1 MSNYSVFFLGAG
13 FSKAISDSYPDLKNL
28 TDEINSEYV
37 SEQSSIAI
45 HYNKDIPDEYKD
57 NIEVLLTYLSSNL
70 PYKTDVQVSL
80 DEALYKDISKKIAN
94 KFNSMRSKFQNFLVP
109 CNHIIHYIWENSCPC
124 ITLNYDLLLEH
135 LIYRSYEAYNKAII
149 QGGFVNFY
157 HYPINNPYRIIDCK
171 YIQLDVLNSKPA
183 GKIHLSSMPNI
194 IKLHGSIN
202 WVLTDYNTSGL
213 VQYEEEYKNSLLS
226 PYIIPPVLDKT
237 KLYENLTL
245 KKCWNIAFESLKKA
259 KKIFIYGFS
268 FPQTDLAIKF
278 LFQSALKLNPNN
290 PKIYVINTEDLINE
304 GSECYAKDRYENIF
318 KGYDLD
324 FKYCC
329 KESLKLFNEE
339 LYKL

>member
-1 MSNYSVFFLGAG
+1 MKKDCVFFLGAG

-28 TDEINSEYV
+28 TKEITSEFAT
-37 SEQSSIAI
+37 EENPIAL
-45 HYNKDIPDEYKD
+45 HYNKDIPNEYKD

-80 DEALYKDISKKIAN
+80 DEALYKDLTKKIAN
-94 KFNSMRSKFQNFLVP
+94 KFNSMPSKFQNFLVP

-124 ITLNYDLLLEH
+124 ITLNYDLLLES
-135 LIYRSYEAYNKAII
+135 LIYRSYEAYNKAVA
-149 QGGFVNFY
+149 QGGFINFY
-157 HYPINNPYRIIDCK
+157 HYPINNPYK
-171 YIQLDVLNSKPA
+171 NTALEFVKLDFLNVNPA
-183 GKIHLSSMPNI
+183 GKIHPKSMPNI

-202 WVLTDYNTSGL
+202 WFLTDYNTSGI

-245 KKCWNIAFESLKKA
+245 KKCWNQAFEAIKNA
-259 KKIFIYGFS
+259 RKIFIYGFS

-278 LFQSALKLNPNN
+278 LFQSALKLNSNN
-290 PKIYVINTEDLINE
+290 PKIYVINTEDLIIE
-304 GSECYAKDRYENIF
+304 DSEYYAKNRYENIF

-329 KESLKLFNEE
+329 KDSLKLFNEE